1 VGERSPGARPR
12 APGAWRRAAAVTAWG
27 AIAASG
33 AFYLW
38 RNVLA
43 ALPYLRSGP
52 SDFTNYL
59 LAARALVAGRSPFS
73 VPNFDYPPL
82 LAFLAVPLAGL
93 PDATARL
100 IWFVFGHLCL
110 LAAAAIVWRRLGG
123 DRVAL
128 VAVAVAWAFG
138 GAVVENLVLGQVN
151 PLLLLLLAGSLS
163 AAWQARPLGAALV
176 GAAAAIKLW
185 PAAVLVKEASARRW
199 RSLGAGL
206 LTAAALLAVPWAFVA
221 AVLPPPHTPP
231 RAGYWMGTP
240 AMLNFSVPAVVLR
253 LLEPPQ
259 GSGPLPSN
267 WVVGNDPGQLAL
279 SPAHA
284 LAATATGAL
293 VFGLGV
299 WLLARRAGRGAGH
312 GDDLAVGAALVA
324 LALAAAPISWY
335 QYQLLNVL
343 GAAVLAE
350 RWLRGRRYV
359 ALTVLACVVAAV
371 SWTHG
376 GLLAPYVGRYGW
388 TAANPPWLWAA
399 TSLVPIADLA
409 LFGML
414 LGELGRRRGALTT
427 PGSGET
433 PAPAMC

>member
-1 VGERSPGARPR
+1 VGERSPRGGTAGAP
-12 APGAWRRAAAVTAWG
+12 AGPWVGTFAAWG
-27 AIAASG
+27 AIATCCG
-33 AFYLW
+33 FYLW

-100 IWFVFGHLCL
+100 MWFVFGHLCL

-128 VAVAVAWAFG
+128 VAVAAAWAFG
-138 GAVVENLVLGQVN
+138 GAVAENLVLGQVN

-163 AAWQARPLGAALV
+163 AAWQARPLGAALL

-185 PAAVLVKEASARRW
+185 PIAVLLKEATARRW

-206 LTAAALLAVPWAFVA
+206 LTAAALLVGPWAFIA
-221 AVLPPPHTPP
+221 AILPPPHSPP

-240 AMLNFSVPAVVLR
+240 ALLNFSVPAVALR

-293 VFGLGV
+293 VFGVGV
-299 WLLARRAGRGAGH
+299 WLLARRAGRATAQ
-312 GDDLAVGAALVA
+312 GDHLAAAALVA

-350 RWLRGRRYV
+350 RWLRGRRFA
-359 ALTVLACVVAAV
+359 ALTALACVVAAV

-376 GLLAPYVGRYGW
+376 ALLAPYIGRYGW
-388 TAANPPWLWAA
+388 TAANPVWLWAA

-414 LGELGRRRGALTT
+414 LGELGRGRGPLAT
-427 PGSGET
+427 PGPGET